1 MPGFLIED
9 WMMNERLG
17 LKGNDLLIYALIYS
31 FTRKGG
37 TMFESEASLSVKFG
51 LSRKQV
57 GKILRKLTDDGFV
70 IRSDSKH
77 SGLQSYDYMTNI
89 DKVLPFVTPRCE
101 QSSHL
106 KGKVGTKVT
115 PRCEESSHPDGNK
128 VHSEMGRKVTA
139 GCEQSSHNNII
150 DNNKDNTNDI
160 VVFPPSQQD
169 LENEL
174 LPVFFFRNDCNPRP
188 EFERFCEYYRQNGWK
203 LSGGD
208 ILDTV
213 EKRKRAAGNWRVQ
226 NPISPSPYPK
236 AFMKAWK
243 EIYSKAPDHLKDDII
258 RIRYICKTQF
268 SITIS
273 CSQQLKE
280 WMDISEEHE
289 KIRLIF
295 QIHAGEKYRFEYQSS
310 Q

>member
-1 MPGFLIED
+1 
-9 WMMNERLG
+9 
-17 LKGNDLLIYALIYS
+17 
-31 FTRKGG
+31 
-37 TMFESEASLSVKFG
+37 
-51 LSRKQV
+51 
-57 GKILRKLTDDGFV
+57 
-70 IRSDSKH
+70 
-77 SGLQSYDYMTNI
+77 
-89 DKVLPFVTPRCE
+89 
-101 QSSHL
+101 
-106 KGKVGTKVT
+106 
-115 PRCEESSHPDGNK
+115 
-128 VHSEMGRKVTA
+128 MGRKVTA

-174 LPVFFFRNDCNPRP
+174 LPVFFFRNDCNPRS

-213 EKRKRAAGNWRVQ
+213 EKRKRAAGNWRAQ

-243 EIYSKAPDHLKDDII
+243 EIYSKAPDHLKGDII
-258 RIRYICKTQF
+258 RIRHICKTQF

-273 CSQQLKE
+273 CSQRLKE
-280 WMDISEEHE
+280 WMDIPEEHE

-295 QIHAGEKYRFEYQSS
+295 QIHAGEKYRFEYLSS
-310 Q
+310 K

>member
-1 MPGFLIED
+1 
-9 WMMNERLG
+9 
-17 LKGNDLLIYALIYS
+17 
-31 FTRKGG
+31 
-37 TMFESEASLSVKFG
+37 MFESEASLSVKFG

-101 QSSHL
+101 QSSQL

-174 LPVFFFRNDCNPRP
+174 LPVFFFRNDCNPRS

-226 NPISPSPYPK
+226 NPISPPPYPK

-258 RIRYICKTQF
+258 RIRYIRKTQF

-273 CSQQLKE
+273 CSQRLKE
-280 WMDISEEHE
+280 WMDIPEEHE

-295 QIHAGEKYRFEYQSS
+295 QIHAGEKYRFEYLSS
-310 Q
+310 K